1 MFNKTLSTTIAEAT
15 ERLFA
20 ATEEFL
26 VFGCPK
32 EALTE
37 PQRDCLAEYFF
48 EMGFSKEE
56 KDFCSNHIY
65 NNLSNDHL
73 YILEICDAED
83 DTPRYF
89 YEELIPTIELL
100 RDINGNLFYYEG
112 LDEDTSYH
120 KATMVEEHNG
130 RYINT
135 SIMVYMTNEELEQT
149 TRIVVEG
156 R

>member
-1 MFNKTLSTTIAEAT
+1 MYNKTLSTTIAEAT

-20 ATEEFL
+20 ATEDYL
-26 VFGCPK
+26 VFNCPK

-65 NNLSNDHL
+65 NNLSNDHI
-73 YILEICDAED
+73 YILEICDCED
-83 DTPRYF
+83 DAPRY
-89 YEELIPTIELL
+89 YYSELIPTVELL
-100 RDINGNLFYYEG
+100 QDQLGNLYYYEG
-112 LDEDTSYH
+112 VDEDTQYH
-120 KATMVEEHNG
+120 KATIIEKHNG

-135 SIMVYMTNEELEQT
+135 SITVYMTNEELEQT
-149 TRIVVEG
+149 TRIVVEM